1 MLETLPD
8 LKKLSDDELKVLPQ
22 KLQAITLKTLE
33 ALGAE
38 LESGIMTSEETFAKS
53 DQIMHWTTA
62 QQELIFAEQMRRA
75 NIVSR
80 KRMII
85 KMTLIILVGI
95 AIIAIT
101 VLEALK
107 LPGVL

>member
-1 MLETLPD
+1 MMEALPD
-8 LKKLSDDELKVLPQ
+8 LQKLSDAELKVLPQ
-22 KLQAITLKTLE
+22 QLQDITLKTLD

-38 LESGIMTSEETFAKS
+38 LESGNVTSEETFAKS

-62 QQELIFAEQMRRA
+62 QQELIYAEQMRRA

-80 KRMII
+80 RRMII

-95 AIIAIT
+95 AIITIT

-107 LPGVL
+107 LPGV

>member
-1 MLETLPD
+1 MMQALPELHTLSDEELKMLPKQLQDMTLETLD
-8 LKKLSDDELKVLPQ
+8 G
-22 KLQAITLKTLE
+22 
-33 ALGAE
+33 LGAE
-38 LESGIMTSEETFAKS
+38 LEAGNMTSEETFAKS

-62 QQELIFAEQMRRA
+62 QQELIYAEQMRRA

-85 KMTLIILVGI
+85 KMTLIVLAVI
-95 AIIAIT
+95 AMLAIT